1 MTEATTASTTDPT
14 TPTHAD
20 WVARAQA
27 LRPRTRP
34 FIAGDYVTP
43 LDGAS
48 VGDRSPRD
56 GTPIAEV
63 ETAGAGDVDLA
74 VAAARAAFE
83 DGRWADRTPLERK
96 RVLLRFA
103 DLVRANADELALLES
118 LDVGHPIGDATAVDV
133 PGAANCLQWYA
144 EAADKQYGEIG
155 PTGPDALSLV
165 TREPLGV
172 VAAVVPWNYPLII
185 SAWKLGPAL
194 ATGNSVILKPASQSP
209 LTALRLAS
217 LAAEAGVPD
226 GVLNVLPGP
235 GGVVGEAL
243 ARHPGVDKLAFTGS
257 IATGR
262 RLLHASADSNLKP
275 VQLELGGKSPQLVLA
290 DAPDLDAAATAVG
303 WGIFYNAG
311 QTCNAGSRVLV
322 QREIKEAFL
331 ERLVAF
337 AERLRPADPLDP
349 ATRLGALVDRGQLEK
364 VLGYVALGRR
374 EGARVV
380 TGGDRALTET
390 GGAYLPPTILDGVT
404 NDMRVAREEIFGPV
418 LSLIEFDDPDD
429 GVRLANDSD
438 YGLAAGVWTSDLR
451 LAHRMARRIHAG
463 VVWVNTFDAAD
474 VTVPFGGFKQSGSG
488 RDKSLH
494 ALDGYTQLKT
504 TWMDLS

>member
-1 MTEATTASTTDPT
+1 MTDTAP
-14 TPTHAD
+14 PTHAD
-20 WVARAQA
+20 WLDRARAV
-27 LRPRTRP
+27 RPHARP
-34 FIAGDYVTP
+34 FIDGDYVTP
-43 LDGAS
+43 LDGRP
-48 VGDRSPRD
+48 VPDTTPRD
-56 GTPIAEV
+56 GSVIAEV
-63 ETAGAGDVDLA
+63 ETAGERDVDRA
-74 VAAARAAFE
+74 VQAARVAFE
-83 DGRWADRTPLERK
+83 DGRWADLPPVARK
-96 RVLLRFA
+96 RILLRFA
-103 DLVRANADELALLES
+103 DLVRAHADELALLES
-118 LDVGHPIGDATAVDV
+118 LDVGHPIADATGVDV

-209 LTALRLAS
+209 LTALRLGS
-217 LAAEAGVPD
+217 LASEAGLPD

-235 GGVVGEAL
+235 GAIVGEAL

-257 IATGR
+257 IGTGR

-290 DAPDLDAAATAVG
+290 DAPDLDAAVEAVG

-322 QREIKEAFL
+322 QRSIKDAFL
-331 ERLVAF
+331 DRLVAF
-337 AERLRPADPLDP
+337 AERLAPADPLDP
-349 ATRLGALVDRGQLEK
+349 ATRFGSLVGAEHLDT
-364 VLGYVALGRR
+364 VLGYVELGRR

-380 TGGDRALTET
+380 TGGDRALVET

-418 LSLIEFDDPDD
+418 LAVLEFDDADEA
-429 GVRLANDSD
+429 VALANDTD
-438 YGLAAGVWTSDLR
+438 YGLAAAVWTSDVR
-451 LAHRMARRIHAG
+451 LAHRLSRRLRAG

>member
-1 MTEATTASTTDPT
+1 MTETAS
-14 TPTHAD
+14 PTHAD
-20 WVARAQA
+20 WIERARTV
-27 LRPRTRP
+27 RPPTRP
-34 FIAGDYVTP
+34 FIDGDYRPP
-43 LDGAS
+43 LDGA
-48 VGDRSPRD
+48 VVPDTTPRD
-56 GTPIAEV
+56 GTLIAEV
-63 ETAGAGDVDLA
+63 ETAGERDVERA
-74 VAAARAAFE
+74 VAAARTAFE
-83 DGRWADRTPLERK
+83 DGRWADRTPLQRK

-103 DLVRANADELALLES
+103 DLIRANADELALLES
-118 LDVGHPIGDATAVDV
+118 LDVGHPIG
-133 PGAANCLQWYA
+133 YA
-144 EAADKQYGEIG
+144 EAADKQYGEVG

-165 TREPLGV
+165 TREPFGV
-172 VAAVVPWNYPLII
+172 VAALVPWNYPLII
-185 SAWKLGPAL
+185 TAWKLGPAL
-194 ATGNSVILKPASQSP
+194 ATGNSVVLKPASSSP

-217 LAAEAGVPD
+217 LAAEAGLPD

-235 GGVVGEAL
+235 GPVVGEAL

-257 IATGR
+257 IETGR

-290 DAPDLDAAATAVG
+290 DAPDLDAAVSAVG

-322 QREIKEAFL
+322 QRAVKDAFL

-337 AERLRPADPLDP
+337 AEGMQPADPLDP
-349 ATRLGALVDRGQLEK
+349 ATRLGSLVDAAHLAK
-364 VLGYVALGRR
+364 VLRYVDVGRD

-380 TGGDRALTET
+380 TGGAAVLEHT

-404 NDMRVAREEIFGPV
+404 AEMRVAREEIFGPV
-418 LSLIEFDDPDD
+418 LTLLVFDSPDE
-429 GVRLANDSD
+429 GVRMANDTD
-438 YGLAAGVWTSDLR
+438 YGLAAAVWTSDVR
-451 LAHRMARRIHAG
+451 LAHRLARKIRAG
-463 VVWVNTFDAAD
+463 MVWVNTFDASD

>member
-1 MTEATTASTTDPT
+1 MTDTA

-20 WVARAQA
+20 WIDRARTV
-27 LRPRTRP
+27 RPPTRP
-34 FIAGDYVTP
+34 FIDGDFRAP
-43 LDGAS
+43 LDGS
-48 VGDRSPRD
+48 VVPDTTPRD
-56 GTPIAEV
+56 GTLIAEV
-63 ETAGAGDVDLA
+63 ETAGVRDVDRA
-74 VAAARAAFE
+74 VAAARAAFD
-83 DGRWADRTPLERK
+83 DGRWADLAPVARK
-96 RVLLRFA
+96 RVMLRFA
-103 DLVRANADELALLES
+103 ELVRANADELALLES
-118 LDVGHPIGDATAVDV
+118 LDVGHPIANATGVDV

-165 TREPLGV
+165 TREPFGV
-172 VAAVVPWNYPLII
+172 VAALVPWNYPLII
-185 SAWKLGPAL
+185 TAWKLGPAL
-194 ATGNSVILKPASQSP
+194 ATGNSVVLKPASQSP
-209 LTALRLAS
+209 LTALRLAQ
-217 LAAEAGVPD
+217 LAAEAGIPD

-235 GGVVGEAL
+235 GPVVGEAL

-257 IATGR
+257 IETGR

-290 DAPDLDAAATAVG
+290 DAPALDAAVSAVG

-322 QREIKEAFL
+322 QRGVKDAFL
-331 ERLVAF
+331 ERLIAF
-337 AERLRPADPLDP
+337 TEGMQPADPLDP
-349 ATRLGALVDRGQLEK
+349 ATQLGTLVDRGHLAK
-364 VLGYVALGRR
+364 VMGYVDIGRR

-380 TGGDRALTET
+380 TGGAPVLEET
-390 GGAYLPPTILDGVT
+390 GGSYLPPTILDGVT
-404 NDMRVAREEIFGPV
+404 STMRVAREEIFGPV
-418 LSLIEFDDPDD
+418 LTLLEFDDPDE
-429 GVRLANDSD
+429 GVSLANDTD
-438 YGLAAGVWTSDLR
+438 YGLAAAVWTSDVR
-451 LAHRMARRIHAG
+451 LAHRLARRIRAG
-463 VVWVNTFDAAD
+463 MVWVNTFDAAD

>member
-1 MTEATTASTTDPT
+1 MTDTAD
-14 TPTHAD
+14 PTHAD
-20 WVARAQA
+20 WLERARA
-27 LRPRTRP
+27 LRPPTRP

-43 LDGAS
+43 LDGRLVA
-48 VGDRSPRD
+48 DTTPRD
-56 GTPIAEV
+56 GSVIAEV
-63 ETAGAGDVDLA
+63 ETAGVRDVDRA
-74 VAAARAAFE
+74 VDAARAAFD
-83 DGRWADRTPLERK
+83 DGRWADRSPVARK

-103 DLVRANADELALLES
+103 ELVREHADELALLES
-118 LDVGHPIGDATAVDV
+118 LDVGHPIANATGVDV

-144 EAADKQYGEIG
+144 EAADKQYGEVG

-185 SAWKLGPAL
+185 TAWKLGPAL

-217 LAAEAGVPD
+217 LAAEAGLPD

-235 GGVVGEAL
+235 GGVIGAAL

-257 IATGR
+257 IGTGR

-275 VQLELGGKSPQLVLA
+275 VQLELGGKSPQLILA
-290 DAPDLDAAATAVG
+290 DAPDLDAAAEAVG

-322 QREIKEAFL
+322 QRGIKDAFL

-337 AERLRPADPLDP
+337 AERLQPADPLDP
-349 ATRLGALVDRGQLEK
+349 TTQLGSLVGAEHLDE
-364 VLGYVALGRR
+364 VLGYVEVGRR

-380 TGGDRALTET
+380 TGGDRVLEET

-418 LSLIEFDDPDD
+418 LTVLEFDDPDEA
-429 GVRLANDSD
+429 VALANDTD
-438 YGLAAGVWTSDLR
+438 YGLAAAVWTSDVR
-451 LAHRMARRIHAG
+451 LAHRLSRRLRAG

-504 TWMDLS
+504 TWLDLA